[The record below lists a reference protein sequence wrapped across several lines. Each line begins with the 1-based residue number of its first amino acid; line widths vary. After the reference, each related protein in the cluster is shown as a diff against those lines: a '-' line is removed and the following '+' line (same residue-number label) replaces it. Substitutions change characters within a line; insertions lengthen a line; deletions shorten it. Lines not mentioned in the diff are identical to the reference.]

1 MYTLNVI
8 DDLGKGFE
16 DVIKV
21 LGNVLNFVWDL
32 IKTIAD
38 TITMIIESIYDIFE
52 WITSY
57 FSILP
62 TEILALFNFTII
74 ILVALLIYRFVR

>member
-32 IKTIAD
+32 IKTITD
-38 TITMIIESIYDIFE
+38 TITMIIKSIYDIFE

>member
-62 TEILALFNFTII
+62 IEILALFNFTII